1 MSEEAKNA
9 VHAFRRDDRI
19 GVARTHRLFAHAW
32 RDLLVGHL
40 DAHGSLDVQLAV
52 DMLLPCAREVRQALS
67 PVFDA
72 LARTLRRPAQAGTWE
87 LASAAG
93 VSTVLLSE
101 LREALYAETTRTL
114 WLEAA
119 PATALRRVTQSRL
132 ESLAQATVEQVASAI
147 AGHSEATDRDLCV
160 GLLVARDAALASLWG
175 EAPRTSTRRD
185 RAFAAVYAALVRSCA
200 VAKIPPKEAEDLCSQ
215 LMLRL
220 LDGLALQF
228 DGVPDLRSSG
238 VRAWLNRLT
247 AHRNLDEIDRRQRSG
262 ADSRRAL
269 RLDSE
274 VWSTGIDPEEG
285 IDAAFLCSVV
295 GLHKLPDRDEP
306 PPPNATE
313 AQVRDRIWLDRAA
326 HDLTAAQ
333 LLVKWRPFLA
343 EATPAPTIRTAAVA
357 ATELAA
363 WGKVRRLPR
372 AVSTALERLVAAGPR
387 SAKAAAGWAA
397 LAKALVQHGAAGVP
411 DGPEQQALARA
422 CEELDQRLSGD
433 PLVEQGLGPACR
445 AWFDAWMA
453 WLRFYDAFQAM
464 LTRHRAVLATRVRHR
479 HGVAIGATV
488 DRLKQG
494 SAFERLAAR
503 YASVAT
509 ALGGRADGPR
519 GTEEAVRVT
528 RREVDEAILCG
539 NIKRL
544 RTFDTGSLQRWL
556 DAVALPYHLE
566 RWATRRQASADAGLA
581 VAVAAGVARLLEE
594 DGPEP
599 RQVDGAVAAN
609 ESARAARLHRRA
621 EEAVATTLSLLP
633 GATMDPLAVA
643 EGVIEGQPHLCQ
655 LLAAAVVGWS
665 LAPEFGLPRP
675 PVPSSEARVTTVGRT
690 LLPAEV
696 TATLLE
702 HAVDGLAQTESLA
715 ASTRDTCL
723 RAAKAHALG
732 ELHAALTRGPLAH
745 LQEELPSEVRR
756 WSD

>member
-9 VHAFRRDDRI
+9 VHAFRRDDRV
-19 GVARTHRLFAHAW
+19 GVARAHRLFAHAW
-32 RDLLVGHL
+32 RGPLVDHL
-40 DAHGSLDVQLAV
+40 DARESLDVQLAV
-52 DMLLPCAREVRQALS
+52 DTLLPCAREARQALT
-67 PVFDA
+67 PVFA
-72 LARTLRRPAQAGTWE
+72 TLARNQRRFSQTGTWE
-87 LASAAG
+87 LASASG
-93 VSTVLLSE
+93 VAAVLLTE
-101 LREALYAETTRTL
+101 LREALYAEATRAL
-114 WLEAA
+114 WLEADPTTA
-119 PATALRRVTQSRL
+119 LPLVTRTQLETLAQTTLEALATA
-132 ESLAQATVEQVASAI
+132 VAS
-147 AGHSEATDRDLCV
+147 HTEATDRDLCM
-160 GLLVARDAALASLWG
+160 GLLVARDAALTSLWG
-175 EAPRTSTRRD
+175 EVPRTSTRRD

-200 VAKIPPKEAEDLCSQ
+200 VAKVAPKEAEDLCSQ

-228 DGVPDLRSSG
+228 DGVPDLRSAG

-247 AHRNLDEIDRRQRSG
+247 SHRNLDEVDRRQRSG

-295 GLHKLPDRDEP
+295 GLHRLPDRDEP
-306 PPPNATE
+306 PPPKATE
-313 AQVRDRIWLDRAA
+313 EQVRDRIWLDRAA

-343 EATPAPTIRTAAVA
+343 EATPVPPIRTTAVA

-363 WGKVRRLPR
+363 WNKVRRLPR
-372 AVSTALERLVAAGPR
+372 AVSAALERLVATGPR
-387 SAKAAAGWAA
+387 STKAAAGWAA
-397 LAKALVQHGAAGVP
+397 LATALVQHGTAGVP

-422 CEELDQRLSGD
+422 CEDLDLRLCGD
-433 PLVEQGLGPACR
+433 PLAEQGLGPACR

-464 LTRHRAVLATRVRHR
+464 LTRHRALLATRVRHR

-503 YASVAT
+503 YASLAT
-509 ALGGRADGPR
+509 ALGGRAEAGR
-519 GTEEAVRVT
+519 GTEGDVRVT

-566 RWATRRQASADAGLA
+566 RWATRRQTSADAALA
-581 VAVAAGVARLLEE
+581 NAVAAGVSRLLEE
-594 DGPEP
+594 DGAEP
-599 RQVDGAVAAN
+599 RPLAGAVGGS
-609 ESARAARLHRRA
+609 EGARAARLHRRA
-621 EEAVATTLSLLP
+621 EDAVATTLSLLP
-633 GATMDPLAVA
+633 GAVTDPHTVA
-643 EGVIEGQPHLCQ
+643 ARIVEGQPHLCQ
-655 LLAAAVVGWS
+655 LLAAAVVNWS
-665 LAPEFGLPRP
+665 LAPEFGFQRP
-675 PVPSSEARVTTVGRT
+675 NEPGRSRT
-690 LLPAEV
+690 PTAGHAQLPAEV
-696 TATLLE
+696 TATLLG

-715 ASTRDTCL
+715 ASTRETCL